1 MKVLISL
8 AFACCLSTAALSA
21 PVLSAPTSGGLL
33 TSNSGLNW
41 GWEFNLAST
50 FQINSLGLFDSGGD
64 GLFGSHEVGIFDTL
78 GNLLASTTV
87 SSSDTLVAGFRYH
100 ALVAPAILG
109 PGNYVLGAIFP
120 TTATPDGMF
129 LNSNGAVILPGV
141 SFVVARLGSVG
152 AETLGFPDQAF
163 AGNSPG
169 YFGPTFDATAL
180 GSAVPELDTRC
191 AASTL
196 GFMCLLLASLE
207 VRNRRQDLRKQS

>member
-1 MKVLISL
+1 MKVLSSL

-33 TSNSGLNW
+33 TSSVGRNW

-64 GLFGSHEVGIFDTL
+64 GFFGPHDVGIFDTL
-78 GNLLASTTV
+78 GALLVSTTV
-87 SSSDTLVAGFRYH
+87 SSSDPLVAGFRYH

-120 TTATPDGMF
+120 TTGTPDGMF

-141 SFVVARLGSVG
+141 SFVVARLGTGGS
-152 AETLGFPDQAF
+152 ETLGFPDQAF

-180 GSAVPELDTRC
+180 GPNAPELDTRG
-191 AASTL
+191 ALSAL
-196 GFMCLLLASLE
+196 AFVGVLLATLS
-207 VRNRRQDLRKQS
+207 VRNRKRELSQDI